1 MRGEILPKARIMD
14 WTAFET
20 RLVQIGDSKITDYPG
35 AEEGKAQH
43 IRAWLVCPGKANFD
57 RIAVP
62 PEDLAAQWVIATP
75 GGGEAA
81 GTHDAESLL
90 LSFDAMWPNGE
101 SLFQETACRS
111 FSAGPYPHLEATA
124 VTLLCFVR
132 NHLPE
137 TRNNLPNSVADLH
150 VYIGLKHRLDNW
162 IEAFVDAMIAEGAI
176 PTRLGISDQ
185 RIQRALH
192 RLDSWPLD
200 LPLNRQLVAREAG
213 VTVPQLDRLF
223 NAQLH
228 LTPSRYFDGRRIAN
242 AKRSLC
248 AAEITIKAI
257 ASRLGFHSEAH
268 FSHWFKQHE
277 QACPRSFRQAH
288 VGRGCQYASGA
299 A

>member
-1 MRGEILPKARIMD
+1 MRRETFPQARIMD
-14 WTAFET
+14 WTALET
-20 RLVQIGDSKITDYPG
+20 RLIQIGDSKITDDPG
-35 AEEGKAQH
+35 AGERETPH
-43 IRAWLVCPGKANFD
+43 IRAWLVCPEPADFD

-62 PEDLAAQWVIATP
+62 PEDPAAQWVIATP
-75 GGGEAA
+75 GGEPSA
-81 GTHDAESLL
+81 GARDAESLL
-90 LSFDAMWPNGE
+90 VSFDAMWPNGD
-101 SLFQETACRS
+101 SLFQETASRS
-111 FSAGPYPHLEATA
+111 FSAAPHPRMEATA

-132 NHLPE
+132 NHLPA
-137 TRNNLPNSVADLH
+137 TGNNLPDSVADLH
-150 VYIGLKHRLDNW
+150 VYIGMKHRLDDW

-200 LPLNRQLVAREAG
+200 LPLDRQLVAREAG
-213 VTVPQLDRLF
+213 VTVPHLDRLF
-223 NAQLH
+223 NAQLY

-248 AAEITIKAI
+248 AAEMTIKAI

-277 QACPRSFRQAH
+277 QACPRSFRQTH
-288 VGRGCQYASGA
+288 VGRGCPYAPGVV
-299 A
+299 